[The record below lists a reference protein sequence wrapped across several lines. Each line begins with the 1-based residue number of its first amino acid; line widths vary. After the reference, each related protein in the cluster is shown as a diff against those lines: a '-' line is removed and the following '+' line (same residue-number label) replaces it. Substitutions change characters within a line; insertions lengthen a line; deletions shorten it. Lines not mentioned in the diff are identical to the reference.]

1 MKHYLELTKPRI
13 IKLVALTGLI
23 GFALGYPFE
32 KSFYVLD
39 LLFFLIGLSF
49 VSGGSLALNS
59 VQEWKYDK
67 LMDRTKLRPLPQGQI
82 EILNAFLFSVL
93 LMFLGLLFLYI
104 VNPLSAWLGLLT
116 ILMYNVL
123 YTAILKRSSPFAAVP
138 GAIPGAMP
146 VVIGYAAVNDSIF
159 DPECIYVFLLMF
171 LWQMPHFWSLAIRYM
186 DDYKKGGFPVLPVE
200 FGKNRTLFHMSL
212 YILPYIALAVLSPWF
227 IPAGYSYF
235 ILVLPLAFVSTYE
248 FYKFVKSEANRNW
261 VRFFIW
267 INLSMVG
274 FLLAPVLDRWVFYI
288 TKGVLRQ

>member
-13 IKLVALTGLI
+13 IKLVTITGLI
-23 GFALGYPFE
+23 GYALGYPFE
-32 KSFYVLD
+32 KPFYILD
-39 LLFFLIGLSF
+39 LLFFLTGLSF
-49 VSGGSLALNS
+49 ISGGSLALNS
-59 VQEWKYDK
+59 VQEWRYDK
-67 LMDRTKLRPLPQGQI
+67 LMERTMLRPLPQGKV
-82 EILNAFLFSVL
+82 EVLNAFLFSVL
-93 LMFLGLLFLYI
+93 LMFLGILFLYL
-104 VNPLSAWLGLLT
+104 VHPLSAWLGLFT
-116 ILMYNVL
+116 ILLYNVL
-123 YTAILKRSSPFAAVP
+123 YTMLLKRSSPFAAVP

-227 IPAGYSYF
+227 IPTSYAYF
-235 ILVLPLAFVSTYE
+235 ILVLPLAFISTYE
-248 FYKFVKSEANRNW
+248 FYKFVKSEASRNW
-261 VRFFIW
+261 VKFFIW